1 MTERSLDNI
10 KDDIKSM
17 LQYMEDRP
25 EEFDVVQVSH
35 YKEQLEQ
42 RNDSF
47 SAEVL
52 YAYVLD
58 LLNDWVTFD

>member
-1 MTERSLDNI
+1 MNEHSLDNI
-10 KDDIKSM
+10 KGDIKPM
-17 LQYMEDRP
+17 LQYMEERP
-25 EEFDVVQVSH
+25 NEFDLTQVNH

-42 RNDSF
+42 CNDSC

-52 YAYVLD
+52 YAYVLA

>member
-1 MTERSLDNI
+1 MTEHSLDNI

-35 YKEQLEQ
+35 YKEQLDKC
-42 RNDSF
+42 NDLQSGKELF
-47 SAEVL
+47 F
-52 YAYVLD
+52 YVSS
-58 LLNDWVTFD
+58 LLNDWVID